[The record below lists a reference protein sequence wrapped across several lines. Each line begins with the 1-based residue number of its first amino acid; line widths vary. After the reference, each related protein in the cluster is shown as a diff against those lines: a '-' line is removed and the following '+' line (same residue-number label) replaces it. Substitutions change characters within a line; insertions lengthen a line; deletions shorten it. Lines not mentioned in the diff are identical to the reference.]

1 MLEVKMVSKKTNPF
15 ICGGPVL
22 PEYFIGREYELN
34 KIFDQLTGYG
44 FGSVAISGERR
55 IGKTSLLKYIGDP
68 DKAHE
73 WGLVK
78 DKTSLIYLDC
88 QSISRFSPTR
98 FWQRVLKLMLR
109 NAEEST
115 ITSAKALLEK
125 EEISSTDFEAVL
137 DKIENQGRMLV
148 LLLDEF
154 EWVIRSENPKSEA
167 ETCDFLSGLRALI
180 NSTPK
185 AFSIV
190 LTTRKPLNE
199 LCRPIRFMGSPFYNN
214 FIFVRLKPFTNA
226 EVDELLQNA
235 LKDTGTS
242 FTPNECEY
250 IRQIAGRH
258 PLLVQIVGS
267 LIFESHRSGL
277 DEIDNYAYKG
287 QKFEEQARHHFVDLW
302 EYSTEQEQMLL
313 MLIAIKKLEGR
324 LNRKRTYDLGDLDLL
339 FSQHERELKEL
350 ADRGLVVNTKSD
362 YEIFSSIFEWWVVK
376 ELENSNEEV
385 LERRRK
391 IFFGL
396 LTKEQAEKV
405 TKVVNFVKENKEAV
419 ASFSQWAAK
428 AAIIGAI

>member
-1 MLEVKMVSKKTNPF
+1 
-15 ICGGPVL
+15 
-22 PEYFIGREYELN
+22 
-34 KIFDQLTGYG
+34 
-44 FGSVAISGERR
+44 
-55 IGKTSLLKYIGDP
+55 
-68 DKAHE
+68 
-73 WGLVK
+73 
-78 DKTSLIYLDC
+78 
-88 QSISRFSPTR
+88 
-98 FWQRVLKLMLR
+98 MLR
-109 NAEEST
+109 NVEEST

-137 DKIENQGRMLV
+137 DEIENQGKMLV

-154 EWVIRSENPKSEA
+154 EWVIRIDPKSEA
-167 ETCDFLSGLRALI
+167 VTCDFLSGLRALI

-185 AFSIV
+185 ALSLV
-190 LTTRKPLNE
+190 LTTRKPLDD
-199 LCRPIRFMGSPFYNN
+199 LCRPIQFMGSPFYNN

-267 LIFESHRSGL
+267 LIFESHKSGL
-277 DEIDNYAYKG
+277 DEIDNYEYIG

-324 LNRKRTYDLGDLDLL
+324 LNRKRTYDLGDLDLI

-350 ADRGLVVNTKSD
+350 ADRGLVVKTKSD

-396 LTKEQAEKV
+396 LTNEQAEKV
-405 TKVVNFVKENKEAV
+405 TKVVKFVKENKDAI

>member
-1 MLEVKMVSKKTNPF
+1 
-15 ICGGPVL
+15 
-22 PEYFIGREYELN
+22 
-34 KIFDQLTGYG
+34 
-44 FGSVAISGERR
+44 
-55 IGKTSLLKYIGDP
+55 
-68 DKAHE
+68 
-73 WGLVK
+73 
-78 DKTSLIYLDC
+78 
-88 QSISRFSPTR
+88 
-98 FWQRVLKLMLR
+98 
-109 NAEEST
+109 
-115 ITSAKALLEK
+115 
-125 EEISSTDFEAVL
+125 
-137 DKIENQGRMLV
+137 MLV

-154 EWVIRSENPKSEA
+154 EWVIRIDSKSEA

-199 LCRPIRFMGSPFYNN
+199 LCSPIRFMGSPFYNN
-214 FIFVRLKPFTNA
+214 FIFVRLKPFTNE

-267 LIFESHRSGL
+267 LIFESHKSGL
-277 DEIDNYAYKG
+277 EEIDNYEYIG
-287 QKFEEQARHHFVDLW
+287 QRFEEEARHHFADLW
-302 EYSTEQEQMLL
+302 EYSTGQEQMLL
-313 MLIAIKKLEGR
+313 MLIAVKKLEGR

-350 ADRGLVVNTKSD
+350 ADRGLVVKTKSD

-376 ELENSNEEV
+376 ELENSNEKE
-385 LERRRK
+385 LERHRK

-396 LTKEQAEKV
+396 FTKEQAEKV
-405 TKVVNFVKENKEAV
+405 TKAVKFVKENKDAI

>member
-1 MLEVKMVSKKTNPF
+1 MVEEKMVSKKTSPF

-22 PEYFIGREYELN
+22 PEYFTGREYELN

-44 FGSVAISGERR
+44 YGSVAISGERR

-73 WGLVK
+73 SGLMK
-78 DKTSLIYLDC
+78 DKPILIYLDC
-88 QSISRFSPTR
+88 QSISRFTPTR

-109 NAEEST
+109 NVEEST

-137 DKIENQGRMLV
+137 DEIENQGKMLV

-154 EWVIRSENPKSEA
+154 EWVIRIDPKSEA
-167 ETCDFLSGLRALI
+167 VTCDFLSGLRALI

-185 AFSIV
+185 ALSLV
-190 LTTRKPLNE
+190 LTTRKPLDD
-199 LCRPIRFMGSPFYNN
+199 LCRPIQFMGSPFYNN

-267 LIFESHRSGL
+267 LIFESHKSGL
-277 DEIDNYAYKG
+277 DEIDNYEYIG

-302 EYSTEQEQMLL
+302 DYSTEQEQMLL

-324 LNRKRTYDLGDLDLL
+324 LNRKRTYDLGDLDLI

-350 ADRGLVVNTKSD
+350 ADRGLVVKTKSD

-396 LTKEQAEKV
+396 LTNEQAEKV
-405 TKVVNFVKENKEAV
+405 TKVVKFVKENKDAI